1 MEFIKWAT
9 SKEMIAFAQA
19 AGISSSRQSVWSDPE
34 SIKNYPPDLAA
45 AIAASNPIGVSSDR
59 PLVVQVGKARDVI
72 GAVIVTAIEGGDV
85 AAAAKTANAAYQ
97 AIIDEDF
104 PK

>member
-1 MEFIKWAT
+1 M
-9 SKEMIAFAQA
+9 
-19 AGISSSRQSVWSDPE
+19 
-34 SIKNYPPDLAA
+34 
-45 AIAASNPIGVSSDR
+45 
-59 PLVVQVGKARDVI
+59 VQVGKARDVI

>member
-1 MEFIKWAT
+1 
-9 SKEMIAFAQA
+9 MIAFAQA